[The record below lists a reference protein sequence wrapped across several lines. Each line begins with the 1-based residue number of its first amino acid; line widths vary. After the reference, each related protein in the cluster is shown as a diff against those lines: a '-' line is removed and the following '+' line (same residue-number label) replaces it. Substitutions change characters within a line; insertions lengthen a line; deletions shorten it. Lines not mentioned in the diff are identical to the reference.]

1 MNMFPFLKSRRKEH
15 EIQIIDL
22 TIGSTLEDDYILPTK
37 LIHELSIRGIR
48 ANCTP
53 IVAEQRITEWEQEHS
68 IQSIRDAIAEED
80 WELVIDLCINRS
92 SVYEESEPLI
102 HLIRTYYRLEMFEPC
117 MNKCRDLLQIEHD
130 NINARRFI
138 ARCSRNLGENEN
150 AIKEYGRILSL
161 YSDDHDS
168 IFSLVRIYYN
178 LKDYSKLIFY
188 SKKLIELDPNSIDG
202 VRFYARGL
210 LGQERYKDAI
220 DALIHHNEI
229 DSSNIEP
236 ILEIGRTY
244 YTLGDYSNALIWLEK
259 GYKLDQ
265 KNQRVRRT
273 LSLCYDRLRDWDKA
287 VNLYWEECR
296 FEPFIFSNWEK
307 LINLYYRLNLEDS
320 AKDCLKYIRESLDE
334 TLEREM
340 MIYKICLSFHWYDEG
355 VNYLNNLTTKYGSKP
370 EFFMHIIEMNLDS
383 GNLSRAYYYL
393 IRGRKYC
400 KKYPEYDGLFNRFRL
415 ELNSVNLKEKDIK
428 RSYKAGKDIL
438 KSEAAISNVLRIAK
452 KIKPYSPRKS
462 QRKVVII
469 SSTMGRGGAE
479 RQVVNCLRGLKSNP
493 EYENVTLLCNAIDNS
508 GGRIATYE
516 PEIQEMSVP
525 ILEYSN
531 LEEWEKHFGDVSRSL
546 GIFENAFEQ
555 LPIKMQ
561 NAIRR
566 LYFAFK
572 EIKPDIVHAW
582 QDQTNINVSI
592 AAKMAGVPAIILFAR
607 SLRPD
612 NKTMMHIRTRPYLKQ
627 AYRSILKDKKIL
639 FCHNSNA
646 GKSSY
651 SEWLELSEKNFSVI
665 HNGIDFDDM
674 EHNINDKQVSEILLQ
689 KGIGDESVIIGSVY
703 RLVQEKRPFLWID
716 SISKVLEKQENCH
729 AILIGGGGLMEQV
742 SEYIKE
748 KKLQDKIHL
757 IGQTRYVK
765 SWLDRFDIFL
775 LTSIVEGLPNVLIE
789 AQAFGVPVITTNAGG
804 ASDTIIDGESGFV
817 VKDDCENISQK
828 IIQCISD
835 ENWLN
840 IAQTSSIQN
849 SRVKF
854 STERMIS
861 NLIELYDR
869 AVTNHRR

>member
-1 MNMFPFLKSRRKEH
+1 MNMFPFLKSRRKKH

-37 LIHELSIRGIR
+37 LIRELSIRGIR

-53 IVAEQRITEWEQEHS
+53 IVAEQRIADWEQEYS
-68 IQSIRDAIAEED
+68 IQSIRNSISEED
-80 WELVIDLCINRS
+80 WELVIDLCINRI
-92 SVYEESEPLI
+92 SVYEETEPLI
-102 HLIRTYYRLEMFEPC
+102 HLIRTYYRLEMFDAC
-117 MNKCRDLLQIEHD
+117 MNKCEELLQVEHD
-130 NINARRFI
+130 NINAKRFI
-138 ARCSRNLGENEN
+138 ARCFRNLGENDK
-150 AIKEYGRILSL
+150 AIEAYLQILNL
-161 YSDDHDS
+161 HCDDHDS

-178 LKDYSKLIFY
+178 LKDYSKLIIY
-188 SKKLIELDPNSIDG
+188 SKKMIELNPDSIDG
-202 VRFYARGL
+202 IRFYSRGL
-210 LGQERYKDAI
+210 LGQEKYKEAI
-220 DALIHHNEI
+220 DALIQFNEI

-236 ILEIGRTY
+236 ITEIGRAY
-244 YTLGDYSNALIWLEK
+244 YILGEYSNALIWLEK

-265 KNQRVRRT
+265 NDQRVRRT

-287 VNLYWEECR
+287 VNLYWEECK
-296 FEPFIFSNWEK
+296 FEPYVFSNWEK
-307 LINLYYRLNLEDS
+307 LINLYYRLNMEES
-320 AKDCLKYIRESLDE
+320 AKECLNYIKEKHDES
-334 TLEREM
+334 LEREM
-340 MIYKICLSFHWYDEG
+340 MIYKICLSFHWNDEA
-355 VNYLNNLTTKYGSKP
+355 VNYLGNLTYKYGNKP

-383 GNLSRAYYYL
+383 GNLTSAYHYL
-393 IRGRKYC
+393 IKGRKCC
-400 KKYPEYDGLFNRFRL
+400 KKSPKYDGLFNRFRL
-415 ELNSVNLKEKDIK
+415 ELNLVNLKEKDIK
-428 RSYKAGKDIL
+428 RSNKAGKEIL
-438 KSEAAISNVLRIAK
+438 KSEAAISNILRISK
-452 KIKPYSPRKS
+452 NIKPYSPRNS
-462 QRKVVII
+462 QRKAVIV

-479 RQVVNCLRGLKSNP
+479 RQVVNCLNGLKSNP

-516 PEIQEMSVP
+516 PEIREMNIP

-531 LEEWEKHFGDVSRSL
+531 LEEWEGHFGDTSREL
-546 GIFENAFEQ
+546 GIFENAFKQ

-592 AAKMAGVPAIILFAR
+592 AAKMAGVPGIILFAR

-627 AYRSILKDKKIL
+627 AYRSILKDKNIL

-651 SEWLELSEKNFSVI
+651 SEWLELSGNNFSII
-665 HNGIDFDDM
+665 HNGIDFNDM
-674 EHNINDKQVSEILLQ
+674 EENTNDKQVSEILLE
-689 KGIGDESVIIGSVY
+689 KGIDDESVVIGSVY

-716 SISKVLEKQENCH
+716 SISKVMEQHDNCH

-742 SEYIKE
+742 SEYIRGKD
-748 KKLQDKIHL
+748 LQDKIHL

-765 SWLDRFDIFL
+765 SWLDKFDIFL

-789 AQAFGVPVITTNAGG
+789 AQAFGIPVITTNAGG
-804 ASDTIIDGESGFV
+804 ASDTIIDGETGFV

-828 IIQCISD
+828 IIECISD
-835 ENWLN
+835 NDWLSR
-840 IAQTSSIQN
+840 AKLASMQN
-849 SRVKF
+849 SRMKF
-854 STERMIS
+854 STERMIT
-861 NLIELYDR
+861 NLIELYDK
-869 AVTNHRR
+869 AVTNQRR